1 MYTLSIKGKII
12 SIFPSLEV
20 NVPVIYLNTFSRA
33 RILAI
38 HLMEP
43 IQKDPDYAQA
53 LGIEAGM
60 KKQLACSINAYLHA
74 EGLTDS

>member
-1 MYTLSIKGKII
+1 MTTHS
-12 SIFPSLEV
+12 EV
-20 NVPVIYLNTFSRA
+20 MPMDARA

-38 HLMEP
+38 HLMET

-60 KKQLACSINAYLHA
+60 KKQLACSVNAYLHA